1 MRTTDRAV
9 GGQRRI
15 APLAAALGGLALG
28 ASFVDFRLWA
38 LPWIAVTPLLA
49 IADRRTPDRA
59 FRLGWLAGMV
69 GIAVAFA
76 WLVHAFQ
83 VFGGFP
89 LPVALVLFVV
99 PVAWMAL
106 QIGIFTGLLAWL
118 GPLPFGL
125 AAPLTW
131 VTVELVFPTLF
142 PWRLAHT
149 QYRLVTLLQSGDLA
163 GPSVLSFAI
172 VWVNAAVVAAVR
184 DRAVAPA
191 VGAAAVVAM
200 LLGYGHHRLDAVEAA
215 RRAAAPV
222 RVGIVQGNVS
232 IERKGDR
239 SFFHRNLE
247 DYRRL
252 SERIAGDVD
261 VLIWPETVAQQAL
274 PIGVRVVRRDMHP
287 YPDPPRPLVFGGLGY
302 APAPGGRR
310 LYNSAFVANTAGEI
324 VDRYDKRILVPFGE
338 YLPLADR
345 FPWLRDLSPATG
357 HFTPGADTNVL
368 RVTDDV
374 RIGPLICYEDVV
386 PEPARAAVQRGAN
399 LLVNLTN
406 DAWYGATAEPYQH
419 QALAVWRAV
428 EERRDFVRSTNTGL
442 TTAITATGAVVAELP
457 IFVADAVTVELR
469 LLDGVTFYARHGAL
483 VPTVLALGW
492 VAAAVRRFARHR

>member
-1 MRTTDRAV
+1 
-9 GGQRRI
+9 
-15 APLAAALGGLALG
+15 
-28 ASFVDFRLWA
+28 
-38 LPWIAVTPLLA
+38 
-49 IADRRTPDRA
+49 
-59 FRLGWLAGMV
+59 
-69 GIAVAFA
+69 
-76 WLVHAFQ
+76 
-83 VFGGFP
+83 
-89 LPVALVLFVV
+89 
-99 PVAWMAL
+99 
-106 QIGIFTGLLAWL
+106 
-118 GPLPFGL
+118 
-125 AAPLTW
+125 
-131 VTVELVFPTLF
+131 
-142 PWRLAHT
+142 
-149 QYRLVTLLQSGDLA
+149 
-163 GPSVLSFAI
+163 
-172 VWVNAAVVAAVR
+172 
-184 DRAVAPA
+184 
-191 VGAAAVVAM
+191 
-200 LLGYGHHRLDAVEAA
+200 
-215 RRAAAPV
+215 
-222 RVGIVQGNVS
+222 VQGNVS

-261 VLIWPETVAQQAL
+261 LVIWPETVAQQAL
-274 PIGVRVVRRDMHP
+274 PIGVRVVRRDTHP
-287 YPDPPRPLVFGGLGY
+287 YPDPPRPLLFGGLGY
-302 APAPGGRR
+302 EPGPGGRR

-374 RIGPLICYEDVV
+374 RVGPLICYEDVV

-457 IFVADAVTVELR
+457 IFVADAVAVELR
-469 LLDGVTFYARHGAL
+469 LLDGVTFYAHHGAL
-483 VPTVLALGW
+483 VPTMLALGW
-492 VAAAVRRFARHR
+492 VAAAVRRLARHR